1 MARPAPRQHKVVRV
15 DVALLDLELALE
27 VVRLQDPNAPM
38 IWLGAPDDVLT
49 LKEGIGSIIT
59 EVIQT
64 VLPRHQ
70 M

>member
-1 MARPAPRQHKVVRV
+1 
-15 DVALLDLELALE
+15 
-27 VVRLQDPNAPM
+27 M